1 MFKRYSK
8 RVVLFVLPTLLAA
21 CATSG
26 HDGGSY
32 QPQPVAPAVQSGSSY
47 VPPPVPPSQP
57 YSPPQVNKPPIQPPP
72 RAQRKVMRTADLNSY
87 CKQRGFTGVGT
98 HRNGQ
103 PICVTTS
110 MGFNTTFV
118 SKSANI
124 NFADVCNRQH
134 RTSQYQLQRGRV
146 ECIAY
151 VD

>member
-1 MFKRYSK
+1 MFKRYSNC
-8 RVVLFVLPTLLAA
+8 VVMCVLPALLAA

-32 QPQPVAPAVQSGSSY
+32 QPQPVAPAVQPGNSY
-47 VPPPVPPSQP
+47 APPPVPPSQS
-57 YSPPQVNKPPIQPPP
+57 YSTPHANTPPVQPPP
-72 RAQRKVMRTADLNSY
+72 RAQRKVMRTADLHSY
-87 CKQRGFTGVGT
+87 CKQRGFTGAGT

-103 PICVTTS
+103 PICITTS

-124 NFADVCNRQH
+124 NYADVCNRQH
-134 RTSQYQLQRGRV
+134 RTSQYQVQRGRV